1 MAMLYISNKR
11 RLTSLL
17 LAAVIICGVLV
28 TGATTTKAADAGC
41 ANWYNSGN
49 GNPYCAADGC
59 GFLWKSD
66 TQYQSIYQTQKCMK
80 KSGEIYYKHRTITQ
94 KLGCC

>member
-1 MAMLYISNKR
+1 MAMLNISHKR

-28 TGATTTKAADAGC
+28 TGATTAKAADVGC
-41 ANWYNSGN
+41 ANWYNTGT
-49 GNPYCAADGC
+49 GTPYCVGDGC

-66 TQYQSIYQTQKCMK
+66 TQYQSIYQAQKCMK
-80 KSGEIYYKHRTITQ
+80 QSGEVYYNYQTITQ